1 MKKKLNITVLVDI
14 GEILP
19 EDPEFYGENG
29 QQSTEHHVIG
39 ALRNLG
45 HNVSILGS
53 MGNIEETIVQLKQQ
67 EPDLVFNLTE
77 HLGGD
82 RKFDKNIAALLE
94 MLEMPFTGAGSTGLL
109 LSRDKRL
116 CKQLLSLH
124 RISVPRFISL
134 PLNKAIRLPK
144 KLHFPLVV
152 KPALE
157 DSSEGIS
164 NASIV
169 WKEEALIE
177 RVKFVH
183 DGWKQAAIAEEYI
196 EGRELY
202 VSILGNKRLYVLP
215 ARECSFNVEQDKG
228 PCLATYRV
236 KWNAEYREKWGIKFG
251 FAELETPLIKK
262 IERVCKKVYKVLNLR
277 DYGRIDIRITSDN
290 KIYILEAN
298 SNPDLAYG
306 EEVAE
311 SAEHCGI
318 SYESLINR
326 IVNTASRRYIVKRSS
341 NNSPSDD
348 SESDPVQDTF

>member
-14 GEILP
+14 AEIPP
-19 EDPEFYGENG
+19 EDPEFFGKNG
-29 QQSTEHHVIG
+29 HRSTEHNVIG

-45 HNVSILGS
+45 HRVSILGS
-53 MGNIEETIVQLKQQ
+53 TENIEDTIVQLREQ
-67 EPDLVFNLTE
+67 EPDLIFNLTE
-77 HLGGD
+77 HLGGN

-94 MLEMPFTGAGSTGLL
+94 IFGIPFTGANSTGLL

-124 RISVPRFISL
+124 RIRVPKFISL
-134 PLNKAIRLPK
+134 SPKKVIKLPK
-144 KLHFPLVV
+144 NLDFPLVV

-164 NASIV
+164 NASVV
-169 WKEEALIE
+169 WKEETLKE

-183 DGWKQAAIAEEYI
+183 EKWKQAVIAEQYI

-202 VSILGNKRLYVLP
+202 VSILGNKKLYVLP
-215 ARECSFNVEQDKG
+215 IRECSFNTEDNKG

-236 KWNAEYREKWGIKFG
+236 KWNEEYRDKWNIKYG
-251 FAELETPLIKK
+251 FAKLEVPLIKK

-277 DYGRIDIRITSDN
+277 DYGRIDIRITPNN

-298 SNPDLAYG
+298 SNPDLAHG
-306 EEVAE
+306 EDVAE
-311 SAEHCGI
+311 SAEQCGI
-318 SYESLINR
+318 SYESLIKR
-326 IVNTASRRYIVKRSS
+326 IVNTASKRYNTKRSFAGIL
-341 NNSPSDD
+341 SDE
-348 SESDPVQDTF
+348 SEPEPVQSTF

>member
-14 GEILP
+14 AEIPSGDPDFLKHP
-19 EDPEFYGENG
+19 EKP
-29 QQSTEHHVIG
+29 STEYHVIE
-39 ALRNLG
+39 ALRALS
-45 HNVSILGS
+45 HNVSVLGLID
-53 MGNIEETIVQLKQQ
+53 NIEETITNLKGQR
-67 EPDLVFNLTE
+67 PDIVFNLTE

-82 RKFDKNIAALLE
+82 RNFDKNIAALLE
-94 MLEMPFTGAGSTGLL
+94 MLEIPFTGTGSTGLL

-116 CKQLLSLH
+116 CKQLLSLY
-124 RISVPRFISL
+124 RIRVPRFVSL
-134 PLNKAIRLPK
+134 PDNEIINLPK

-169 WKEEALIE
+169 GNEDALKE

-183 DGWKQAAIAEEYI
+183 ERWKQAAIAEEYI

-202 VSILGNKRLYVLP
+202 VSILGNKRLCVLP
-215 ARECSFNVEQDKG
+215 IRECIFNIEGNKG

-236 KWNAEYREKWGIKFG
+236 KWNEEYRKKWDIKFG
-251 FAELETPLIKK
+251 FAELEVPLVKK
-262 IERVCKKVYKVLNLR
+262 IERVCRKVYRVLQLR
-277 DYGRIDIRITSDN
+277 DYGRIDIRLTSDN

-298 SNPDLAYG
+298 SNPDIAYG

-311 SAEHCGI
+311 AAEKYGI
-318 SYESLINR
+318 SYHNLIQR
-326 IVNTASRRYIVKRSS
+326 IINTAFSRSTIENSS
-341 NNSPSDD
+341 
-348 SESDPVQDTF
+348 

>member
-14 GEILP
+14 AEIPP
-19 EDPEFYGENG
+19 EDPDFIDVNG
-29 QQSTEHHVIG
+29 QQSTEYHVIG

-45 HNVSILGS
+45 HNVSVLGFV
-53 MGNIEETIVQLKQQ
+53 GNIEEDIIQLKEQ

-94 MLEMPFTGAGSTGLL
+94 MLEMPFTGTGSTGLL

-124 RISVPRFISL
+124 RIHVPRFVSL
-134 PLNKAIRLPK
+134 PLNKTINFTK

-169 WKEEALIE
+169 WKEDALRE
-177 RVKFVH
+177 RVRFVH
-183 DGWKQAAIAEEYI
+183 ERWKQAAIAEEYI
-196 EGRELY
+196 EGQELY
-202 VSILGNKRLYVLP
+202 VSILGNKRLRVLP
-215 ARECSFNVEQDKG
+215 IRECFFNPQDNKG

-236 KWNAEYREKWGIKFG
+236 KWNAKYREKWDIKFG

-262 IERVCKKVYKVLNLR
+262 IERVCKKVYKVLQLR
-277 DYGRIDIRITSDN
+277 DYGRIDIRLTSDK
-290 KIYILEAN
+290 KIFILEAN
-298 SNPDLAYG
+298 SNPDLADG
-306 EEVAE
+306 EDVAD
-311 SAEHCGI
+311 SAEKCGI
-318 SYESLINR
+318 SYENLIKR
-326 IVNTASRRYIVKRSS
+326 IVNIATRRTTVKESS
-341 NNSPSDD
+341 HSVLPVESSP
-348 SESDPVQDTF
+348 EPV

>member
-14 GEILP
+14 AEIPP
-19 EDPEFYGENG
+19 EDPDFLIATN
-29 QQSTEHHVIG
+29 QHSTEYYVIG
-39 ALRNLG
+39 ALRKLG
-45 HNVSILGS
+45 HNVSVLGS
-53 MGNIEETIVQLKQQ
+53 MEKIEDAIIQLKEQ

-82 RKFDKNIAALLE
+82 RQFDKNIAALLE
-94 MLEMPFTGAGSTGLL
+94 MLEIPFTGAGSTGLL

-124 RISVPRFISL
+124 RIRVPRFISL
-134 PLNKAIRLPK
+134 PLNKTVRFTK

-169 WKEEALIE
+169 LKEDALKE

-183 DGWKQAAIAEEYI
+183 ERWEQAAIAEEYI
-196 EGRELY
+196 EGQELY
-202 VSILGNKRLYVLP
+202 VSILGNKRLSVLP
-215 ARECSFNVEQDKG
+215 IRECFFNHEDNKG

-236 KWNAEYREKWGIKFG
+236 KWNVKYREKWDIKFG
-251 FAELETPLIKK
+251 FAELEAPLVKK
-262 IERVCKKVYKVLNLR
+262 IERVCKKVYKVLQLR
-277 DYGRIDIRITSDN
+277 DYGRIDIRLTSDK
-290 KIYILEAN
+290 KIFILEAN

-306 EEVAE
+306 EDVAD
-311 SAEHCGI
+311 SAEKYGI
-318 SYESLINR
+318 SYENLIKR
-326 IVNTASRRYIVKRSS
+326 IGNTALRRTIVKQSSRSVIPEVS
-341 NNSPSDD
+341 KP
-348 SESDPVQDTF
+348 ESAQKIS

>member
-1 MKKKLNITVLVDI
+1 MKTKLNITVLVDI
-14 GEILP
+14 AEIPP
-19 EDPEFYGENG
+19 EDPDFLVSKGKEG
-29 QQSTEHHVIG
+29 TEYHVIR
-39 ALRNLG
+39 ALRHLG
-45 HNVSILGS
+45 HKVSILGS
-53 MGNIEETIVQLKQQ
+53 MGNIEEAIIQLKEQ

-94 MLEMPFTGAGSTGLL
+94 MLEIPFTGAGSTGLL

-124 RISVPRFISL
+124 KIRVPRFISL
-134 PLNKAIRLPK
+134 PLNKAVRFNK

-169 WKEEALIE
+169 WKEDALKE

-183 DGWKQAAIAEEYI
+183 ERWEQAAIAEEYI
-196 EGRELY
+196 EGQELY
-202 VSILGNKRLYVLP
+202 VSILGNKRLCVLP
-215 ARECSFNVEQDKG
+215 IRECCFNIEDNKG

-236 KWNAEYREKWGIKFG
+236 KWNVEYRKKWNIKFG
-251 FAELETPLIKK
+251 FAKLEVPLIKK
-262 IERVCKKVYKVLNLR
+262 IERICKKVYKVLQLR
-277 DYGRIDIRITSDN
+277 DYGRIDFRLTSEN
-290 KIYILEAN
+290 KIFILEAN

-306 EEVAE
+306 EDVAD
-311 SAEHCGI
+311 SAEKCGI
-318 SYESLINR
+318 SYENLIKR
-326 IVNTASRRYIVKRSS
+326 IVNTALRRYIVKPSSRSVLIADS
-341 NNSPSDD
+341 NLESILENS
-348 SESDPVQDTF
+348 

>member
-14 GEILP
+14 AEVPP
-19 EDPEFYGENG
+19 EDPDFLIADG
-29 QQSTEHHVIG
+29 QQGTEYHVIG

-45 HNVSILGS
+45 HNVSVLGS
-53 MGNIEETIVQLKQQ
+53 MGNIEEAIIQLKDQ

-124 RISVPRFISL
+124 RIRVPRFVSL
-134 PLNKAIRLPK
+134 PLNKTINFTK
-144 KLHFPLVV
+144 KLNFPLVV

-169 WKEEALIE
+169 WKEDALKE

-183 DGWKQAAIAEEYI
+183 ERWKQAAIAEEYI
-196 EGRELY
+196 EGQELY
-202 VSILGNKRLYVLP
+202 VSILGNKRLCVLP
-215 ARECSFNVEQDKG
+215 IRECFFNPEDNKG

-236 KWNAEYREKWGIKFG
+236 KWNAKYREKWDIKFG

-262 IERVCKKVYKVLNLR
+262 IERICKKVYKVLQIR
-277 DYGRIDIRITSDN
+277 DYGRIDIRLTSDK
-290 KIYILEAN
+290 KIFILEAN

-306 EEVAE
+306 EDVAY
-311 SAEHCGI
+311 SAEKCGI
-318 SYESLINR
+318 SYENLIKR
-326 IVNTASRRYIVKRSS
+326 IVNIATRRTTVKEPSRSVLPVESS
-341 NNSPSDD
+341 P
-348 SESDPVQDTF
+348 EPAQEIP

>member
-14 GEILP
+14 AEIPP
-19 EDPEFYGENG
+19 EDPNFLAVRD
-29 QQSTEHHVIG
+29 QKSTEYHVIG

-45 HNVSILGS
+45 HNVSVLGS
-53 MGNIEETIVQLKQQ
+53 MGNIEEAIVQLKEL
-67 EPDLVFNLTE
+67 EPDLIFNLTE

-109 LSRDKRL
+109 LSRDKSL

-124 RISVPRFISL
+124 RIRVPRFVLL
-134 PLNKAIRLPK
+134 PQNKTIRLPK
-144 KLHFPLVV
+144 MLHFPLVV
-152 KPALE
+152 KPAFE

-169 WKEEALIE
+169 WKEDTLKE
-177 RVKFVH
+177 RATFVH
-183 DGWKQAAIAEEYI
+183 ERWKQAAIAEEYI
-196 EGRELY
+196 EGQELY
-202 VSILGNKRLYVLP
+202 VSVLGNKRLCVLP
-215 ARECSFNVEQDKG
+215 IRECFFNIEDNKG

-236 KWNAEYREKWGIKFG
+236 KWNAKYREKWDIKFG

-262 IERVCKKVYKVLNLR
+262 IEHICKKVYKVLQLQ
-277 DYGRIDIRITSDN
+277 DYGRIDIRLTSDK

-311 SAEHCGI
+311 SADKCGI
-318 SYESLINR
+318 SYENLIKR
-326 IVNTASRRYIVKRSS
+326 IVNIALRRFAVKKTSRSIPAPDSS
-341 NNSPSDD
+341 PEPTPDI
-348 SESDPVQDTF
+348 P

>member
-1 MKKKLNITVLVDI
+1 MTKKLNITVLVDI
-14 GEILP
+14 AEIPP
-19 EDPEFYGENG
+19 EDPDFLAVNG
-29 QQSTEHHVIG
+29 QQTTEYHVIG
-39 ALRNLG
+39 ALGNLG
-45 HNVSILGS
+45 HNVSILGF
-53 MGNIEETIVQLKQQ
+53 MGNIEEAIIQLKEQ

-94 MLEMPFTGAGSTGLL
+94 MLEMPFTGTGSTGLL

-124 RISVPRFISL
+124 RIRVPRFVYL
-134 PLNKAIRLPK
+134 PLNKTIRFTK

-169 WKEEALIE
+169 WKEDALRE
-177 RVKFVH
+177 RVRFVH
-183 DGWKQAAIAEEYI
+183 ERWKQAAIAEEYI
-196 EGRELY
+196 EGQELY
-202 VSILGNKRLYVLP
+202 VSILGNKRLRVLP
-215 ARECSFNVEQDKG
+215 IRECFFNPQDNKG

-236 KWNAEYREKWGIKFG
+236 KWNAKYREKWDIKFG

-262 IERVCKKVYKVLNLR
+262 VERICKKVYKVLQIR
-277 DYGRIDIRITSDN
+277 DYGRIDIRLTSDK
-290 KIYILEAN
+290 KIFILEAN

-306 EEVAE
+306 EDVAN
-311 SAEHCGI
+311 SAEKCGI
-318 SYESLINR
+318 SYENLIKR
-326 IVNTASRRYIVKRSS
+326 IVNMATRRTTVKESFRSVLPVES
-341 NNSPSDD
+341 SP
-348 SESDPVQDTF
+348 EPV